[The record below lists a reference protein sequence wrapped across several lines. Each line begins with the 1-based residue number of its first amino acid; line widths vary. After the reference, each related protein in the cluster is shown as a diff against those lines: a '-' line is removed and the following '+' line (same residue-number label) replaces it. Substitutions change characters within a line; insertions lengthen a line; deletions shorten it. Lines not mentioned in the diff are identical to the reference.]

1 MNNQADALL
10 ERARASFDRGDYVG
24 ALADV
29 QEIVENHPHFA
40 DVRHLMGLCLS
51 LLGRPEEALEQF
63 DLALAE
69 NDAYIDAY
77 LSRAITLNELGRFD
91 EAAECLEQAAE
102 CEHRGRGRFTASISA
117 RLANAHAAVAE
128 LYMAASAPAEAVQ
141 EFRRA
146 LEIRP
151 AFHDIRNRLAEA
163 LMQLGVWDVARE
175 ELGVALE
182 GNPRFYQARMNLGM
196 VHYRAGN
203 QDAAREAWLQCRQQD
218 PQDARVQSYL
228 RLLEGV

>member
-1 MNNQADALL
+1 MTIQADALL

-29 QEIVENHPHFA
+29 REIVEKHPHFA

-51 LLGRPEEALEQF
+51 LLGQPEEALEQF

-91 EAAECLEQAAE
+91 EAAACLEQAAE
-102 CEHRGRGRFTASISA
+102 CEHRGRGRFTASVSA

-163 LMQLGVWDVARE
+163 LMQLGVWDVARD
-175 ELGVALE
+175 ELRVALE
-182 GNPRFYQARMNLGM
+182 GNPRFYQARVNLGM
-196 VHYRAGN
+196 VHYRAGD
-203 QDAAREAWLQCRQQD
+203 QDAAREAWLACRSQD
-218 PQDARVQSYL
+218 PQDTRVQAYL
-228 RLLEGV
+228 RLLEES

>member
-163 LMQLGVWDVARE
+163 LMQLGV
-175 ELGVALE
+175 ALE

-228 RLLEGV
+228 RLLEVE

>member
-1 MNNQADALL
+1 MNSQADALL
-10 ERARASFDRGDYVG
+10 ERARASFDRGDYVS

-29 QEIVENHPHFA
+29 REIVEHHPHFA

-51 LLGRPEEALEQF
+51 LLGQPEEALEQF

-102 CEHRGRGRFTASISA
+102 CEHRGRGRFTASVSA

-128 LYMAASAPAEAVQ
+128 LYMAASAPADAVQ

-163 LMQLGVWDVARE
+163 LMQLGVWDVARD
-175 ELGVALE
+175 ELRVALE

-196 VHYRAGN
+196 VHYRAGDE
-203 QDAAREAWLQCRQQD
+203 DAAREAWLACRSQD
-218 PQDARVQSYL
+218 PQDTRVQSYL
-228 RLLEGV
+228 RLLEGS

>member
-1 MNNQADALL
+1 
-10 ERARASFDRGDYVG
+10 
-24 ALADV
+24 
-29 QEIVENHPHFA
+29 
-40 DVRHLMGLCLS
+40 
-51 LLGRPEEALEQF
+51 
-63 DLALAE
+63 
-69 NDAYIDAY
+69 
-77 LSRAITLNELGRFD
+77 
-91 EAAECLEQAAE
+91 
-102 CEHRGRGRFTASISA
+102 
-117 RLANAHAAVAE
+117 
-128 LYMAASAPAEAVQ
+128 MAASAPAEAVQ

-203 QDAAREAWLQCRQQD
+203 QDAAREAWLACRQQD

-228 RLLEGV
+228 RLLEEN